1 MGFGTGALL
10 GVAVKTGKIRN
21 PSIALGLGILGGIV
35 AYGSL
40 IYGQYINFRQE
51 TEKIMQSDYN
61 ITDKKQVAEQINAV
75 LQQETGDLGFVGF
88 LKFSARQGTST

>member
-40 IYGQYINFRQE
+40 IYGQYINFQQE